1 LQPSILRRPETA
13 LFVLAFGVYA
23 YFFQAGGW
31 NQNSRFALVRAIVEQ
46 RTLAIDDYAYNT
58 RDLAF
63 FRGRIYSEKAPGL
76 SMLAV
81 PVWAALHPLAHGE
94 RPRGRLVHLAAYLAT
109 VLTVSLPSAVAVVLL
124 FRIGVRLGTP
134 PAASAAVA
142 AAYAFASLALPYAT
156 LFYAHQTVAALLL
169 GAFAL
174 VFEGRAEA
182 ISAGRLVVV
191 GVLLGYAIA
200 SEYPTALWRR

>member
-1 LQPSILRRPETA
+1 MPLQPSILRRPETA

-46 RTLAIDDYAYNT
+46 HSLAIDDYAYNT

-81 PVWAALHPLAHGE
+81 PYFLLAD
-94 RPRGRLVHLAAYLAT
+94 RLL
-109 VLTVSLPSAVAVVLL
+109 
-124 FRIGVRLGTP
+124 RNR
-134 PAASAAVA
+134 SAARDE
-142 AAYAFASLALPYAT
+142 
-156 LFYAHQTVAALLL
+156 H
-169 GAFAL
+169 
-174 VFEGRAEA
+174 R
-182 ISAGRLVVV
+182 
-191 GVLLGYAIA
+191 
-200 SEYPTALWRR
+200 